1 MPESTL
7 DRMLEMISNLS
18 LEDQEFL
25 VDTVTHRINDAK
37 REQILFRAKQAEA
50 NYQLG
55 EVETGT
61 VDDSIGS
68 LDRA

>member
-7 DRMLEMISNLS
+7 DRMLEIISTLS

-61 VDDSIGS
+61 VDDLMRS